1 MVVFTAFPLSAPILK
16 DGPTDSFFLVFLSKE
31 NKSKDGKQKRRQI
44 EWGQSYMFKRSFLR
58 FLEEAQPQK
67 EYDEAIKI

>member
-44 EWGQSYMFKRSFLR
+44 E
-58 FLEEAQPQK
+58 
-67 EYDEAIKI
+67 